1 MTSTPTPEQS
11 IHDKANASKHEELKD
26 MQAALMGNLDESQV
40 SSTNTLSM
48 INIKKQQ
55 ISEKEKR
62 EQTSRHLL
70 LQSLYDYVED
80 MNDQIADMEAAFAD
94 QFGDAWREEIAMRVL
109 DPDEFPQQEAG
120 ESIIDYRE
128 RLQETL
134 VNEMLEPDGSIKPQY
149 LNDPELNKYAEWA
162 QTRHNRDEALEQA
175 RTLENYPADSPQAQQ
190 VINTIEQQQN
200 SELNI
205 FIARNLDGHEEQKQ
219 AVLDVDAN
227 NRYNN
232 GSEELSN
239 FAQSFMKP

>member
-1 MTSTPTPEQS
+1 MTSTPIPEQS
-11 IHDKANASKHEELKD
+11 IHDKANDSKHVELKD

-40 SSTNTLSM
+40 SSINTLAM

-62 EQTSRHLL
+62 EQASRHLL
-70 LQSLYDYVED
+70 LQSLYDHIED
-80 MNDQIADMEAAFAD
+80 MNERIADMEATFEA

-109 DPDEFPQQEAG
+109 GPDEFPLQESD
-120 ESIIDYRE
+120 ESILDYRE
-128 RLQETL
+128 RLQERL
-134 VNEMLEPDGSIKPQY
+134 VEEMLEADGSIKPQY
-149 LNDPELNKYAEWA
+149 LNEPELSKYAEWA
-162 QTRHNRDEALEQA
+162 QTRHNRDEALEHA

-190 VINTIEQQQN
+190 VINTIEEQQN
-200 SELNI
+200 SELNT